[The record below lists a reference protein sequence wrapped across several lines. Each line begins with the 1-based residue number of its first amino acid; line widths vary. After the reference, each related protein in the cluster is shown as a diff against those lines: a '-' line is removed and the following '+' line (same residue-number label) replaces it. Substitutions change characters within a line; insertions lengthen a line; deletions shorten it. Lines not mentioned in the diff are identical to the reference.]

1 MIAKIIVAVILCV
14 LMILCMKG
22 TLDSIRNNDN
32 SFAVIC
38 SIASSLFGLFLGIL
52 LGSLIM

>member
-1 MIAKIIVAVILCV
+1 MIVKIVVAVVMCV
-14 LMILCMKG
+14 LMIICMKG
-22 TLDSIRNNDN
+22 TLDSIRNNDD

-38 SIASSLFGLFLGIL
+38 SMASSIFGLFLGIL

>member
-1 MIAKIIVAVILCV
+1 MIAKIIVAVFMCV
-14 LMILCMKG
+14 LMIICMKG
-22 TLDSIRNNDN
+22 TLDSIRNNDD

-38 SIASSLFGLFLGIL
+38 SRASSIFGLFLGIL

>member
-1 MIAKIIVAVILCV
+1 MCV
-14 LMILCMKG
+14 LMIICMKG
-22 TLDSIRNNDN
+22 TLDSIRNNDD

-38 SIASSLFGLFLGIL
+38 SMASSIFGLFLGIL

>member
-1 MIAKIIVAVILCV
+1 MIAKIIVAVFMCV
-14 LMILCMKG
+14 LMIICMKG
-22 TLDSIRNNDN
+22 TLDSIRNNDD

-38 SIASSLFGLFLGIL
+38 SMASSIFGLFLGIL

>member
-14 LMILCMKG
+14 LMIICMKG

-38 SIASSLFGLFLGIL
+38 SMASSLFGLFLGIL